1 MKDTTRPI
9 RRALVSVYD
18 KSGINELAEA
28 FISAG
33 TTVVSTGSTAKRLSE
48 LGVNVTEVEEI
59 TGFPESLNGRVKTLD
74 PHIHA
79 GILADMN
86 DEEQARQLKSLDI
99 EPFDLVVGNLYPFA
113 DTVRSGASE
122 AEMIEKIDIGGPS
135 MIRGAAKNSA
145 CVTVISD
152 PSQYSLVAERV
163 VSGTG
168 FSLEERRWLA
178 AKAFAATAAY
188 DARIAEWTN
197 TYWFEPISLS
207 KSRYT
212 VNANLSI
219 ANDGV
224 FVTCGNL
231 SDAKDHISTPNGT
244 NRPAV
249 DVGIPT
255 AHGDMSTDINVSIA
269 DSHNGKQRPDVQFPP
284 CLTSSWDFAQ
294 QLSYGENPHQ
304 RAALYTNPLNQ
315 EGLAHAEQLG
325 GKPMSY
331 NNYVDADSAW
341 RAVWDFAPEIAVA
354 ICKHN
359 NPCGLAIGKTVA
371 EAHLKAH
378 ACDPMSAYGG
388 VIAANSTITLEMAE
402 NISPIF
408 TEVIVAPDY
417 KPAAL
422 QLLKTC
428 KKNLRILKV
437 SHMPQ
442 GDLQL
447 RQIEGGVL
455 MQSLD
460 KIDAPGDGPLN
471 WKLVSG
477 KAVDASMLNDLA
489 FAWKAIRC
497 VKSNAVLLAH
507 DRATVGIGMGQ
518 VNRVDTCHLA
528 VQRANTLADGINRSE
543 GSVAASDA
551 FFPFADGV
559 EVLIDAGVKAIV
571 QPGGSIRDDE
581 VIEAAR
587 RRDVTMYLTGT
598 RHFMH

>member
-1 MKDTTRPI
+1 MNDTNRPI

-18 KSGINELAEA
+18 KGGIDQLAEA

-48 LGVNVTEVEEI
+48 LGVDVIQVDQI

-79 GILADMN
+79 GILADIN
-86 DEEQARQLKSLDI
+86 DAEQAGQLRALDI
-99 EPFDLVVGNLYPFA
+99 EPFDLVVVNLYPFA
-113 DTVRSGASE
+113 DTVRSGATE
-122 AEMIEKIDIGGPS
+122 AEIIEKIDIGGPS

-145 CVTVISD
+145 CVAIISD
-152 PSQYSLVAERV
+152 PSQYGLAAQRV
-163 VSGTG
+163 VNGTG

-178 AKAFAATAAY
+178 VKAFEATAAY
-188 DARIAEWTN
+188 DAKIAEWTN
-197 TYWFEPISLS
+197 HHWIEPKGFAEIQD
-207 KSRYT
+207 T
-212 VNANLSI
+212 PNT
-219 ANDGV
+219 D
-224 FVTCGNL
+224 
-231 SDAKDHISTPNGT
+231 ISTGNG
-244 NRPAV
+244 NRPVADKPSELGADASV
-249 DVGIPT
+249 FANGIQEKE
-255 AHGDMSTDINVSIA
+255 HM
-269 DSHNGKQRPDVQFPP
+269 RDVQFPSS
-284 CLTSSWDFAQ
+284 LTLSWDFAQ

-304 RAALYTNPLNQ
+304 RAGLYTDPLNQ

-331 NNYVDADSAW
+331 NNYVDVDSAW

-359 NPCGLAIGKTVA
+359 NPCGIAIGKTIA

-378 ACDPMSAYGG
+378 TCDPMSAYGG
-388 VIAANSTITLEMAE
+388 VIAANSTITLEMVE
-402 NISPIF
+402 NVRPIF

-417 KPAAL
+417 EPEAL
-422 QLLKTC
+422 QLLKTQ

-437 SHMPQ
+437 APMLHT
-442 GDLQL
+442 GGHL
-447 RQIEGGVL
+447 RQIDGGVL
-455 MQSLD
+455 VQSID
-460 KIDAPGDGPLN
+460 RMDAPGDNPSN
-471 WKLVSG
+471 WELVSG
-477 KAVDASMLNDLA
+477 PAADGNMLSDLI
-489 FAWKAIRC
+489 FAWNAIRC

-518 VNRVDTCHLA
+518 VNRVDSCHLA

-559 EVLIDAGVKAIV
+559 ETLIEAGVKAVV
-571 QPGGSIRDDE
+571 QPGGSIRDKE
-581 VIEAAR
+581 VIEAAHR
-587 RRDVTMYLTGT
+587 HDVTMYLTGT
-598 RHFMH
+598 RHFTH

>member
-18 KSGINELAEA
+18 KSGIKELAEA

-86 DEEQARQLKSLDI
+86 DEEQTRQLKSLDI
-99 EPFDLVVGNLYPFA
+99 EPFDLVVVNLYPFTEA
-113 DTVRSGASE
+113 VRSGASE
-122 AEMIEKIDIGGPS
+122 AEIIEKIDIGGPS

-145 CVTVISD
+145 CVTIISD
-152 PSQYSLVAERV
+152 PSQYGLAADRVA
-163 VSGTG
+163 SGTG

-188 DARIAEWTN
+188 DARIAEWT
-197 TYWFEPISLS
+197 TTHWPEPNSLS
-207 KSRYT
+207 KSQHAAN
-212 VNANLSI
+212 VNASK
-219 ANDGV
+219 ANDDGLV
-224 FVTCGNL
+224 DRGSV
-231 SDAKDHISTPNGT
+231 SDRKGHVSAENGT
-244 NRPAV
+244 DRSTLDA
-249 DVGIPT
+249 GITT
-255 AHGDMSTDINVSIA
+255 AHGGVSKETNVSTA
-269 DSHNGKQRPDVQFPP
+269 DSDNGVQRCDVQLPR

-304 RAALYTNPLNQ
+304 RAALYTDPLNR
-315 EGLAHAEQLG
+315 ESLAHAEQLG
-325 GKPMSY
+325 GKAMSY

-341 RAVWDFAPEIAVA
+341 RAVWDFAPAIAVA
-354 ICKHN
+354 VCKHN

-402 NISPIF
+402 NIRPIF

-417 KPAAL
+417 EPAAL
-422 QLLKTC
+422 RLLKTR

-437 SHMPQ
+437 LQKPQ
-442 GDLQL
+442 ADLQL
-447 RQIEGGVL
+447 RQIDGGVL

-460 KIDAPGDGPLN
+460 KIDAPGDDPSH
-471 WKLVSG
+471 WELVSG
-477 KAVDASMLNDLA
+477 KAADANMLNDLV
-489 FAWKAIRC
+489 FAWNAIRC

-507 DRATVGIGMGQ
+507 DQATIGIGMGQ
-518 VNRVDTCHLA
+518 VNRVDSCHLA

-551 FFPFADGV
+551 FFPFADGA

-571 QPGGSIRDDE
+571 QPGGSIRDEE

>member
-18 KSGINELAEA
+18 KSGIKELAEA

-48 LGVNVTEVEEI
+48 LGVNVTEVEKI

-79 GILADMN
+79 GILADVN
-86 DEEQARQLKSLDI
+86 DGEQVRQLKLLDI
-99 EPFDLVVGNLYPFA
+99 EPFDLVVVNLYPFT

-122 AEMIEKIDIGGPS
+122 TEIIEKIDIGGPS

-145 CVTVISD
+145 CVTIISD
-152 PSQYSLVAERV
+152 PSQYRLAAERV
-163 VSGTG
+163 ASGTG
-168 FSLEERRWLA
+168 FSLVERRWLA

-197 TYWFEPISLS
+197 SHWLEPISLD
-207 KSRYT
+207 KSQYT
-212 VNANLSI
+212 ANANVSE
-219 ANDGV
+219 
-224 FVTCGNL
+224 
-231 SDAKDHISTPNGT
+231 AKGHVSAANGT
-244 NRPAV
+244 NRPSV
-249 DVGIPT
+249 DAGIPT
-255 AHGDMSTDINVSIA
+255 ALGDIPMDANVSIA
-269 DSHNGKQRPDVQFPP
+269 DFHNDEQRGDAQFPP
-284 CLTSSWDFAQ
+284 CLTSSWDFAK

-304 RAALYTNPLNQ
+304 RASLYTDPLNS
-315 EGLAHAEQLG
+315 EGLAHAKQLG

-341 RAVWDFAPEIAVA
+341 CAVWDFAPEIAVA
-354 ICKHN
+354 VCKHN

-378 ACDPMSAYGG
+378 ACDSMSAYGG
-388 VIAANSTITLEMAE
+388 VIAANSTITLEMAD
-402 NISPIF
+402 NIRPIF

-417 KPAAL
+417 EPEAL
-422 QLLKTC
+422 QLLKTR

-437 SHMPQ
+437 PQ
-442 GDLQL
+442 RPQDNLRL
-447 RQIEGGVL
+447 RQIDGGVL
-455 MQSLD
+455 VQFRD
-460 KIDAPGDGPLN
+460 KIDASGDNPSN

-477 KAVDASMLNDLA
+477 KAADASTLNDLA
-489 FAWKAIRC
+489 FAWNAIRC

-507 DRATVGIGMGQ
+507 NQATVGIGMGQ
-518 VNRVDTCHLA
+518 VNRVDSCHLA
-528 VQRANTLADGINRSE
+528 VQRANTLADSVNRSE

-551 FFPFADGV
+551 FFPFADGA

-571 QPGGSIRDDE
+571 QPGGSIRDEE

>member
-18 KSGINELAEA
+18 KSGIKELAEA

-48 LGVNVTEVEEI
+48 LGVNVTEVEKI

-79 GILADMN
+79 GILADIT
-86 DEEQARQLKSLDI
+86 DEEQVRQLKSLDI
-99 EPFDLVVGNLYPFA
+99 EPFDLVVVNLYPFT

-122 AEMIEKIDIGGPS
+122 AEIIEKIDIGGPS

-145 CVTVISD
+145 CVTIISD
-152 PSQYSLVAERV
+152 PSQYGLAAERV
-163 VSGTG
+163 ASGTG

-178 AKAFAATAAY
+178 AKAFAATAVY
-188 DARIAEWTN
+188 DARIAEWTSN
-197 TYWFEPISLS
+197 HWSEPMSLCESQHTADANVSNVKNRISA
-207 KSRYT
+207 
-212 VNANLSI
+212 ANG
-219 ANDGV
+219 A
-224 FVTCGNL
+224 
-231 SDAKDHISTPNGT
+231 

-249 DVGIPT
+249 DAGIPT
-255 AHGDMSTDINVSIA
+255 AYGEIPMDTNVFTA
-269 DSHNGKQRPDVQFPP
+269 DSHHDEQRRDVQFPL

-304 RAALYTNPLNQ
+304 RAALYADPLNR
-315 EGLAHAEQLG
+315 EGLACAEQLG

-354 ICKHN
+354 VCKHN

-388 VIAANSTITLEMAE
+388 VIAANSTITLEMAD
-402 NISPIF
+402 NIRPIF

-417 KPAAL
+417 EPAAL
-422 QLLKTC
+422 QLLKTR

-437 SHMPQ
+437 ARMPQ
-442 GDLQL
+442 ADLQL
-447 RQIEGGVL
+447 RQIDGGVL
-455 MQSLD
+455 VQSLD
-460 KIDAPGDGPLN
+460 KIDAPGDDPSN

-477 KAVDASMLNDLA
+477 RAADASMLNDLV
-489 FAWKAIRC
+489 FAWNSIRS

-507 DRATVGIGMGQ
+507 DQATVGIGMGQ
-518 VNRVDTCHLA
+518 VNRVDSCHLA
-528 VQRANTLADGINRSE
+528 VQRANTLADDINRSE

-571 QPGGSIRDDE
+571 QPGGSIRDEE
-581 VIEAAR
+581 VIEAAQ